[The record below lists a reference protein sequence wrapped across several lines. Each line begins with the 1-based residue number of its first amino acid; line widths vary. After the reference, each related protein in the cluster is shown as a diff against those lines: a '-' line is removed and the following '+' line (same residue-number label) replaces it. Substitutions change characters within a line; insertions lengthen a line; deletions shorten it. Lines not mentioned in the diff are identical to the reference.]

1 LQTALP
7 CLAERFA
14 RVIHTQQQ
22 GHRPLVDDD
31 LRHDQPLISGA
42 FTSQFLPAI
51 HGPHQHIQQQ
61 QVGLEGQMQW
71 QRAALLCAIQV
82 HFHGRFCS
90 GTMEAGGLLP
100 EGKAD

>member
-1 LQTALP
+1 MQTALP
-7 CLAERFA
+7 CLAEQFA

-42 FTSQFLPAI
+42 FTSQYLPAI
-51 HGPHQHIQQQ
+51 HVPHQHIQQQ

-71 QRAALLCAIQV
+71 QRAALLCATQV
-82 HFHGRFCS
+82 HFSWEVLFRNDGGGRFI
-90 GTMEAGGLLP
+90 A
-100 EGKAD
+100 